1 MSEKKNIWLESTDE
15 QKQDIMTT
23 ADGYMDFLS
32 KCKTERLAVKESI
45 SLAQEHG
52 YEDIKTYISANKPL
66 KAGDKVYYNMN
77 GKALALFHV
86 GTKPLSEGL
95 NILGAHIDSPRIDLK
110 QHPIYEKDGICL
122 LDTHYYGGIKA
133 YQWVTI
139 PLSLFGVVYLKDGRQ
154 VEIAIGDKEDD
165 EVFVITDLL
174 IHLSGE
180 RMTRKANEVIEGES
194 LDVTFG
200 SIPQKGDAKDPV
212 KANILSLLKSRYDI
226 EEDDFISAELE
237 LVPSGKAR
245 TCGLDHSMILGY
257 GQDDRICAY
266 TSLLAMLNTANEE
279 VERTSVCLLV
289 DKEEVGSIGATG
301 MQSYFFE
308 NVVAELMNLLGQY
321 NELNVRRAL
330 QNSCML
336 SCDVSAAHDPNYAEA
351 SSPNNNAA
359 EFGYGVCLSKYV
371 GSRGKSGS
379 NDADAEYISKLRM
392 MASDAN
398 VIWQTGELG
407 KVNQGGGGTIA
418 YILARYGMQVIDCGV
433 ALMNMHAPFELA
445 SKADVYSALKFNEA
459 FLRSMK

>member
-1 MSEKKNIWLESTDE
+1 
-15 QKQDIMTT
+15 
-23 ADGYMDFLS
+23 
-32 KCKTERLAVKESI
+32 
-45 SLAQEHG
+45 
-52 YEDIKTYISANKPL
+52 
-66 KAGDKVYYNMN
+66 MN

-226 EEDDFISAELE
+226 EEEDFISAELE

-351 SSPNNNAA
+351 SSPNN
-359 EFGYGVCLSKYV
+359 K
-371 GSRGKSGS
+371 
-379 NDADAEYISKLRM
+379 
-392 MASDAN
+392 
-398 VIWQTGELG
+398 
-407 KVNQGGGGTIA
+407 
-418 YILARYGMQVIDCGV
+418 CG
-433 ALMNMHAPFELA
+433 
-445 SKADVYSALKFNEA
+445 
-459 FLRSMK
+459 